1 MIKVSK
7 GSDTLVKVTFI
18 VSEQACDLAV
28 SVVGD
33 FNDWN
38 PMAMPLRKR
47 SNGTKSVSIELP
59 PGTSYRFKYLAE
71 GGVWFCDSTTEIY
84 GEGEAADSIL
94 VL

>member
-18 VSEQACDLAV
+18 VSEQECDLAV

-38 PMAMPLRKR
+38 PMALPLRKR

-71 GGVWFCDSTTEIY
+71 GGVWFCDSTTETY
-84 GEGEAADSIL
+84 GDGDEADSIL

>member
-7 GSDTLVKVTFI
+7 GSDTLVKVTF
-18 VSEQACDLAV
+18 VLSEEECDVPV

-59 PGTSYRFKYLAE
+59 AGTSYRFKYLAE
-71 GGVWFCDSTTEIY
+71 GGQWFCDSTTEIY
-84 GEGEAADSIL
+84 GDGYGADSIL